1 MLTIADITVKYGPI
15 EALRGVSLTVEA
27 GEIVAVIGA
36 NGAGKS
42 TLLAAVSGLMRCAS
56 GRVEFENRD
65 VTHDSPDS
73 RVKLGIAH
81 VPQGRRVFGQMS
93 VLQNLKM
100 GAYTRSDSKG
110 IQEDIKFFTEMF
122 PILGKRSSQP
132 AGTLSGG
139 EQQMLAICRG
149 LMSRPKLVLLDEPS
163 MGISPKLVR
172 MTFDTIR
179 ELCGR
184 LDLSVL
190 LAEQNVNEALRIG
203 TRGYVLETG
212 EVVLEGTVDYLK
224 NHPRVLEAYLGL
236 ERVDEAGEP
245 ICAEPAPPA
254 GAAD

>member
-1 MLTIADITVKYGPI
+1 MLTIERITVKYGPI
-15 EALRGVSLTVEA
+15 EALRGLSLTVEH

-42 TLLAAVSGLMRCAS
+42 TLLSAVSGLMRPSA
-56 GRVEFENRD
+56 GRIEFGGRD
-65 VTHDSPDS
+65 VAHDSPDT

-81 VPQGRRVFGQMS
+81 VPQGRRVFGQMT

-100 GAYTRSDSKG
+100 GAYTRSDTKG
-110 IQEDIKFFTEMF
+110 IQEDIDFFSKMF
-122 PILGKRSSQP
+122 PILGERSKQP

-149 LMSRPKLVLLDEPS
+149 LMSRPKIVLLDEPS

-190 LAEQNVNEALRIG
+190 LAEQNVNEALRIAH
-203 TRGYVLETG
+203 RGYVLETG
-212 EVVLEGTVDYLK
+212 EVVLDGTVDYLK

-236 ERVDEAGEP
+236 ERADESGEP
-245 ICAEPAPPA
+245 LCASPPPTPA
-254 GAAD
+254 G